1 MGQQNV
7 KVIAGS
13 FHDVVGPA
21 STFTPLNLW
30 IVKLPH
36 GGNFSF
42 QVPDGWNSAVFSVKG
57 KTQSG
62 SEVCPSQALMIYSR
76 KGTQVD
82 ISALEDSVLL
92 VMSGE
97 PITEPLVAKGS
108 MVMNSKSELRRAL
121 WDYLKGDFR

>member
-30 IVKLPH
+30 IVKLPR
-36 GGNFSF
+36 GGNLSF
-42 QVPDGWNSAVFSVKG
+42 QVPDGWNSAVFCVKG

-62 SEVCPSQALMIYSR
+62 TEVCPSQALIIYSR
-76 KGTQVD
+76 KGTQVK

-121 WDYLKGDFR
+121 WDYLKGEFK